1 MKVVNIVN
9 YLTTP
14 VNYFSFKLIAIRKI
28 SNNNSFS
35 KILTVIIYSF
45 YCKVRI
51 LTILMKIML
60 AKFWRNSKNWGNGVI
75 NWFLFLTNFARL
87 VIASHPLLP
96 LARLVSHSAWLENN
110 QNNRVTAFHWRERS
124 GWRCRTA
131 ISCIKHPNHTGLRV
145 IGIWLLGL
153 L

>member
-60 AKFWRNSKNWGNGVI
+60 AKFWRNSKN
-75 NWFLFLTNFARL
+75 
-87 VIASHPLLP
+87 
-96 LARLVSHSAWLENN
+96 
-110 QNNRVTAFHWRERS
+110 
-124 GWRCRTA
+124 
-131 ISCIKHPNHTGLRV
+131 
-145 IGIWLLGL
+145 
-153 L
+153 